1 MRPQK
6 KVVKTNGKQN
16 NDGTKLRQIYNAAAK
31 IICDKG
37 FDAMTMNDIAQA
49 VGMTK
54 AGVYH
59 YIDGKKDMLFAVMSF
74 GMDSLDKA
82 VIEPARVIGDPEQR
96 LRTIV
101 YNHSQLITKGSNPI
115 TIVVDEMAG
124 LSAAHRRKINQR
136 KRVYFDLIRDTLNQ
150 LKEDGKLRDVDT
162 TVAAFSIL
170 GMLLWISRWYHPD
183 GKLDNEAVSAEIL
196 KLALG
201 SVMLPE
207 SRSTKTL

>member
-74 GMDSLDKA
+74 GMDSLDRA
-82 VIEPARVIGDPEQR
+82 VIEPARVIADPEQR

-170 GMLLWISRWYHPD
+170 GMMLWISRWYHPD

>member
-1 MRPQK
+1 MKPQK
-6 KVVKTNGKQN
+6 KLTKTNGKPA
-16 NDGTKLRQIYNAAAK
+16 NDGTKLAQIYNAAAR

-59 YIDGKKDMLFAVMSF
+59 YINGKKDMLFAVMSF
-74 GMDSLDKA
+74 GMDSLDRA
-82 VIEPARVIGDPEQR
+82 VIEPAREISDPELR
-96 LRTIV
+96 LRTII
-101 YNHSQLITKGSNPI
+101 YNHAQLITKGSNPI

-124 LSAAHRRKINQR
+124 LSALHRRKINQR
-136 KRVYFDLIRDTLNQ
+136 KRLYFDLIRDTLNQ
-150 LKEDGKLRDVDT
+150 LQEQDKLREVDT
-162 TVAAFSIL
+162 TVAAFSVL

-183 GKLDNEAVSAEIL
+183 GRLDSEATSDEIL

-201 SVMLPE
+201 SVLRPS
-207 SRSTKTL
+207 SRATKKS

>member
-74 GMDSLDKA
+74 GMDSLDRA
-82 VIEPARVIGDPEQR
+82 VIEPARVIADPEQR

-115 TIVVDEMAG
+115 TIVVDDMAG

-170 GMLLWISRWYHPD
+170 GMMLWISRWYHPD